1 MKKIRNLFLASLLA
15 IALVALV
22 GCGEDAANENNGVE
36 EEEEKGTVSLGYV
49 EWDSEVA
56 STNVVKTVLE
66 DEGYDVELIS
76 LGAAVMFTG
85 MGEGDFDGMVAAWL
99 PTTHGEYFDAIKDN
113 VEDLGPNLEGTA
125 IGLVVPDYVDI
136 DSIEELNENADK
148 FDNRII
154 GIEPGA
160 GLMVAT
166 EEVIEEYELE
176 LDLIDGT
183 GATMAASLKDAIDN
197 EEWVV
202 VTGWTPHWKFSRW
215 DLKYLDDSK
224 LIYGEAEE
232 INTIVRPDL
241 KDDMPE
247 VYSILDNFYW
257 SPDDMAEVMVEIEA
271 GTKADVAARNWVDAN
286 QDTVSKWVE

>member
-1 MKKIRNLFLASLLA
+1 LKKIRNLFLASLLA